1 MQQSKEILEAEFFY
15 RNPLKNNEAKPA
27 FGLEEPDPN
36 NLRPNHKGF
45 IKQIFNAREENNTLA
60 SSGFALI
67 NCPTKVK
74 NFYNDD
80 EVASIYYPEM
90 HEVVKKETGA
100 DQVQIISHITRN
112 EEEAAQGKRLGAH
125 RLVHNDFTPQFK
137 TIVDEFLKEAE
148 EKPKRVVVYN
158 LWRRFDKD
166 GLDAPFAVC
175 DATSV
180 SNEELIPTDLHNYGG
195 GQGFAVEIYQSE
207 HNEDHRWCYYPKMT
221 RDEALMF
228 KTYDSTAEPF
238 IPTLHSAFDDPS
250 IVGKKVTPRESIEV
264 RAICFHY

>member
-1 MQQSKEILEAEFFY
+1 MLEAEFFY
-15 RNPLKNNEAKPA
+15 RNPLENNEAKPA

-36 NLRPNHKGF
+36 NERPNHTGF
-45 IKQIFNAREENNTLA
+45 IKKISNGREENHTLDT
-60 SSGFALI
+60 SGFSLI
-67 NCPTKVK
+67 LCPTKVK
-74 NFYNDD
+74 DFYNDE
-80 EVASIYYPEM
+80 EVSSIYYPEM
-90 HEVVKKETGA
+90 HELVKKETGA
-100 DQVQIISHITRN
+100 NQVQIISHITRN

-125 RLVHNDFTPQFK
+125 RLVHNDFTPQFQS
-137 TIVDEFLKEAE
+137 IVDEFLKEAKN
-148 EKPKRVVVYN
+148 KPSRVVVYN

-180 SNEELIPTDLHNYGG
+180 SNKELIPTDLHNYGG

-207 HNEDHRWCYYPKMT
+207 HNEKHRWCYYPKMT

-228 KTYDSTAEPF
+228 KTYDSAADPF

-250 IVGKKVTPRESIEV
+250 LAGKKVTPRESIEV
-264 RAICFHY
+264 RAICFFN

>member
-1 MQQSKEILEAEFFY
+1 M
-15 RNPLKNNEAKPA
+15 
-27 FGLEEPDPN
+27 
-36 NLRPNHKGF
+36 
-45 IKQIFNAREENNTLA
+45 
-60 SSGFALI
+60 
-67 NCPTKVK
+67 
-74 NFYNDD
+74 
-80 EVASIYYPEM
+80 
-90 HEVVKKETGA
+90 
-100 DQVQIISHITRN
+100 
-112 EEEAAQGKRLGAH
+112 
-125 RLVHNDFTPQFK
+125 FT
-137 TIVDEFLKEAE
+137 T
-148 EKPKRVVVYN
+148 Y
-158 LWRRFDKD
+158 KD

-264 RAICFHY
+264 RAICFYY

>member
-1 MQQSKEILEAEFFY
+1 MQQSKEVLEAEFFY
-15 RNPLKNNEAKPA
+15 RNPLKNNEDKPV

-36 NLRPNHKGF
+36 NLRPNHTGF
-45 IKQIFNAREENNTLA
+45 IK
-60 SSGFALI
+60 
-67 NCPTKVK
+67 
-74 NFYNDD
+74 NFYDDD

-180 SNEELIPTDLHNYGG
+180 SN
-195 GQGFAVEIYQSE
+195 
-207 HNEDHRWCYYPKMT
+207 K
-221 RDEALMF
+221 
-228 KTYDSTAEPF
+228 
-238 IPTLHSAFDDPS
+238 
-250 IVGKKVTPRESIEV
+250 
-264 RAICFHY
+264 